1 VASGFDASIMDPL
14 ARQMVTSAGFAQLTR
29 RVLDVAAELCEGRIA
44 FVQEGGYSPHY
55 VPFCGLAVLRE
66 LLGDPYEPDP
76 YSPIV
81 STQGGDVL
89 LEHEAAAIRA
99 AVPGSLRA
107 PAEAR

>member
-1 VASGFDASIMDPL
+1 
-14 ARQMVTSAGFAQLTR
+14 
-29 RVLDVAAELCEGRIA
+29 
-44 FVQEGGYSPHY
+44 